1 MRYRDFPGLL
11 GSSGSLVIELDMRDD
26 ISAPPR
32 ACPLRGSDAAA
43 FARSSAVLLGAPGSG
58 RKPEERERR
67 ARALARPARAI
78 RSRSRQRRGG
88 DRGIDAHDT
97 SWGEQLLLGI
107 GGDGRAGGDEQQKTA
122 GKITS
127 LDLNLLPPRGGG
139 ASASWKQA
147 GDAPSTSNGRA
158 VPLADPSTA
167 VEPRS

>member
-43 FARSSAVLLGAPGSG
+43 FARSSAVLLAAPGSG
-58 RKPEERERR
+58 RNRR
-67 ARALARPARAI
+67 KESGARAHSHAPLE
-78 RSRSRQRRGG
+78 RSAAAAGSVEEETAGSML
-88 DRGIDAHDT
+88 T
-97 SWGEQLLLGI
+97 T
-107 GGDGRAGGDEQQKTA
+107 RAGGSSSSSASAETGELVGTGSRKPLE
-122 GKITS
+122 KSS

-147 GDAPSTSNGRA
+147 GDAPSTSSGRA